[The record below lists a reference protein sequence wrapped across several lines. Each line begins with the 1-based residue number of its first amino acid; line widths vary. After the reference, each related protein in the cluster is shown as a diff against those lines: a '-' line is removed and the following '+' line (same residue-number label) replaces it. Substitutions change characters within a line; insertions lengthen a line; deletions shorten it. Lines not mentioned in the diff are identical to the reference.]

1 MTRSAGSGT
10 RCSARVRC
18 AIYTRK
24 SSEEG
29 LEQEFNSLLAQREAC
44 DAFITSQ
51 RHEGWVCLSAGYDDG
66 GFSGATLERPAL
78 QRLLADITAGR
89 VDIVVVYKID
99 RLTRSLADFAKIV
112 EILDARRA
120 SFVSVTRQFNTTTS
134 MGRLTLNVLLSFAQF
149 EREVIGERIR
159 DKIAASKR
167 KGMWMG
173 GNVPLG
179 YDASERTLI
188 INPAEAETVR
198 RIFAL
203 YLEFGCVR
211 RVKQAADHL
220 GLTTKRGMTADG
232 CERGGKPLSRGH
244 IYRLLA
250 NPIYTGQIAHKGQLY
265 PGQHPALIDAETWAA
280 VQDQL
285 AVKARR
291 HRSKVG
297 AAEPSLLAGMLT
309 DGHGNRFTPSHAVR
323 SGRRYRYYV
332 SAAPITEAGADQ
344 AQSWRLPAQ
353 EVEDAVIRILV
364 EALTNPARLLE
375 RFGMSGMPADQIR
388 KMFGRAPRL
397 AAGLSGSPRDQ
408 AKFVRILVEKVIVD
422 DKTIIIKIRPGALL
436 GRDVRSPALEDPSSS
451 AIELTAAVA
460 FKRRGVETKL
470 ILPGLDQPNHSAR
483 RDPALIKAIARGHAW
498 FDELATGRAL
508 SLEALAKRDGI
519 TRRYIRRLV
528 GLAFLSPEL
537 VDAILQGRQ
546 PVVLTA
552 TRLTELDLPLDWT
565 EQRRLLAS

>member
-1 MTRSAGSGT
+1 MPRADP
-10 RCSARVRC
+10 RHKRC

-29 LEQEFNSLLAQREAC
+29 LEQEFNSLAAQREAC
-44 DAFITSQ
+44 EAYIRSQ
-51 RHEGWVCLSAGYDDG
+51 CHEGWTLGRTRYDDG
-66 GFSGATLERPAL
+66 GFSGGTMERPAL
-78 QRLLADITAGR
+78 QHLLNDIRTGR
-89 VDIVVVYKID
+89 IDIVVVYKVD
-99 RLTRSLADFAKIV
+99 RLTRSLADFARLV
-112 EILDARRA
+112 EIFDGQGV
-120 SFVSVTRQFNTTTS
+120 SFVSVTQQFNTTSS

-149 EREVIGERIR
+149 EREVTGERIR
-159 DKIAASKR
+159 DKIAASKQN
-167 KGMWMG
+167 GMWMG

-179 YDASERTLI
+179 YNASARTLA
-188 INPAEAETVR
+188 INPAEAKTVR

-211 RVKQAADHL
+211 RVKQEADQL
-220 GLTTKRGMTADG
+220 GLSTKRSMTADG

-265 PGQHPALIDAETWAA
+265 PGKHPALIDTETWTA

-285 AVKARR
+285 AAKARR
-291 HRSKVG
+291 HRSKVD

-309 DGHGNRFTPSHAVR
+309 DGQGNRFTPSHAVR

-332 SAAPITEAGADQ
+332 SAAPIAEAREDRAPV
-344 AQSWRLPAQ
+344 WRLAAQ
-353 EVEDAVIRILV
+353 EVEGAVIRILV
-364 EALTNPARLLE
+364 EALTSPAGLLE
-375 RFGMSGMPADQIR
+375 RFGTSGMPADQIR
-388 KMFGRAPRL
+388 KMLGRAPRL
-397 AAGLSGSPRDQ
+397 AAAFSGSPRDQ
-408 AKFVRILVEKVIVD
+408 AQLVRGLVEKVIVN
-422 DKTIIIKIRPGALL
+422 KTTIVIKMRPGALL
-436 GRDVRSPALEDPSSS
+436 GRDGPSPALEDPSSS

-470 ILPGLDQPNHSAR
+470 MLPRLDQQNHSAR
-483 RDPALIKAIARGHAW
+483 RDPALIKAIARGRAW

-508 SLEALAKRDGI
+508 SLQALAERDGI

-537 VDAILQGRQ
+537 LEAILQGRQ
-546 PVVLTA
+546 PVALTA

-565 EQRRLLAS
+565 EQRKLLAS